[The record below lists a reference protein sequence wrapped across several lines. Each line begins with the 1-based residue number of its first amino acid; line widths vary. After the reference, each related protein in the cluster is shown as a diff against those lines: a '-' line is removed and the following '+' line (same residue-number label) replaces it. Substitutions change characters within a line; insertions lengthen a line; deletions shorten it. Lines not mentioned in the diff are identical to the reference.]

1 MRKIPFWLI
10 ELAGIALILLLAST
24 IHAQALPDAPT
35 PHILSANHIAIAYD
49 ATARI
54 LDVVSTN
61 QFLGR
66 GGHEVIMPPTIVN
79 HPALDLAMEASVI
92 TVEQLGAHI
101 LRKHG
106 YPRLARM
113 VAAIDGSCVMA
124 TAIHNFEIQ
133 RAATAA
139 NVGAPVVTSVP
150 ALNQGEPIAILHPH
164 HR

>member
-1 MRKIPFWLI
+1 MCTRTI
-10 ELAGIALILLLAST
+10 LASLAFCLASN

-35 PHILSANHIAIAYD
+35 PHVLSADHIVLAYD
-49 ATARI
+49 ITARV
-54 LDVVSTN
+54 LDVVSTD

-106 YPRLARM
+106 HPRLARM

-133 RAATAA
+133 RAATISSMAA
-139 NVGAPVVTSVP
+139 PAVTTVP
-150 ALNQGEPIAILHPH
+150 LGLALVPKK
-164 HR
+164 

>member
-1 MRKIPFWLI
+1 MRTRTI
-10 ELAGIALILLLAST
+10 LASFALC
-24 IHAQALPDAPT
+24 IAPNLHAQVLPDAPT
-35 PHILSANHIAIAYD
+35 PHVLSADHIVLAYD
-49 ATARI
+49 ITARI
-54 LDVVSTN
+54 LDVVSTD

-92 TVEQLGAHI
+92 TVEQLGAHM
-101 LRKHG
+101 LRKYGH
-106 YPRLARM
+106 PRIASM

-133 RAATAA
+133 RAATVA
-139 NVGAPVVTSVP
+139 NVGAPVVISVP
-150 ALNQGEPIAILHPH
+150 ALNQGAPIVILPPH